1 MRIERRVEK
10 VRRVRENRSVAL
22 LCSLSVG
29 LACLAPQVF
38 AAPKQLEP
46 VLKAIDPSEAKMDT
60 SAPAPQAQNPNP
72 LGRINGQPVSRG
84 NQLNRGD
91 VNPQS
96 SEQNDGANF
105 KYTPY
110 ESPDYSNSPPQFPSD
125 SQIPEFGKPLPESTG
140 GSAGSANG
148 DAWTTNRAVPS
159 PSTSSSGNSAE
170 EIRVTKL
177 EQQAFGSTYP
187 EHEVDDRLDH
197 LEKEIFGAPT
207 QAPAQDRLARLE
219 QKLSMKSAFG
229 QTPSATTLAQG
240 SIPQKAV
247 SNMYPPANASQGSAT
262 SGKGVPQL
270 KAETPQMA
278 AVPPAPPSNLGQ
290 YQQGGGQAYAGPPG
304 NQQIAY
310 VPPPQN
316 APVQSGFGAPA
327 GFQPQVPAQQP
338 WRSGGTPASGMPQ
351 QPQASPNWQMPQQT
365 YQQPQ
370 YQQPQYQQPAPQF
383 QPPPQYQQQYQ
394 QPQYTAPQYQ
404 QPQYP
409 QYPQPQYQ
417 QPYPQQYSQP
427 QYQQPAPYQ
436 QPYQQPYPQQQYQQP
451 PQNPQYGYPA
461 PQYIQP
467 PQYQQPQYQAPLQ
480 PAQYPPPT
488 QQYPSYGQPIYTS
501 TLPQGAGT
509 SAPPA
514 VKATPPAPKTPQAMA
529 PVGTNANVTQ
539 SDYFLV
545 VKGMPYD
552 EKAGDYLSSIWRPPG
567 ISSARFSRFPL
578 KVRLPQ
584 SSPESWRKYLDETI
598 KKWGSYIPL
607 KVASP
612 NEPADIEI
620 TWENHFADNRL
631 LGITRL
637 QILQGHMQVRIYLL
651 RPTFYPPDVPE
662 RILKNVAMHEI
673 GHSVGLFGHSDNPQD
688 VMYAGELFSG
698 KGKAALAKPGSI
710 TQRDLNTLKKLYEC
724 PPMGANVSTS
734 KPMEWTSRL

>member
-1 MRIERRVEK
+1 MQIVSRARKAREASLNRRI
-10 VRRVRENRSVAL
+10 AL
-22 LCSLSVG
+22 FCALTLSVSG
-29 LACLAPQVF
+29 FSPQVI
-38 AAPKQLEP
+38 AAPNQLEP

-91 VNPQS
+91 VNPQAPDQ
-96 SEQNDGANF
+96 SEGPNY

-125 SQIPEFGKPLPESTG
+125 SQIPEFGKPLPESTR
-140 GSAGSANG
+140 GSAGNATG
-148 DAWTTNRAVPS
+148 EGWTTNRTVPA
-159 PSTSSSGNSAE
+159 PSSGPSVTSPE
-170 EIRVTKL
+170 EIRVTRL

-197 LEKEIFGAPT
+197 LEKEIFGAPST
-207 QAPAQDRLARLE
+207 APAPDRLARLE

-229 QTPSATTLAQG
+229 QTPSASSLAQG
-240 SIPQKAV
+240 AIPQKTA
-247 SNMYPPANASQGSAT
+247 NNIYPPRVNPSA
-262 SGKGVPQL
+262 GQAMPQL

-278 AVPPAPPSNLGQ
+278 AAPPVPQISGGQ
-290 YQQGGGQAYAGPPG
+290 YPSSGGQGYAGPSG

-310 VPPPQN
+310 VPPQQTAPQMGY
-316 APVQSGFGAPA
+316 AAPA
-327 GFQPQVPAQQP
+327 QSFPAQAAPGFSQPPVQQP

-351 QPQASPNWQMPQQT
+351 QPQASPNWQMPQQP
-365 YQQPQ
+365 YQ
-370 YQQPQYQQPAPQF
+370 
-383 QPPPQYQQQYQ
+383 
-394 QPQYTAPQYQ
+394 
-404 QPQYP
+404 
-409 QYPQPQYQ
+409 
-417 QPYPQQYSQP
+417 QP

-436 QPYQQPYPQQQYQQP
+436 QPQYPAPQYQPQYSQPPYPQSYQQPYQQAPPQYGQPPQYQQAYQQPYPQPQYQQP
-451 PQNPQYGYPA
+451 PQPYQPPPQNQYGYPA
-461 PQYIQP
+461 PQYVQP
-467 PQYQQPQYQAPLQ
+467 PQYQQPLA

-488 QQYPSYGQPIYTS
+488 QQYPAYGQPIYTS
-501 TLPQGAGT
+501 TLPQGLP
-509 SAPPA
+509 SMPPPA
-514 VKATPPAPKTPQAMA
+514 VKAAPAASKTPPAMA
-529 PVGTNANVTQ
+529 PVGANPNVGQ
-539 SDYFLV
+539 ADYFVV

-552 EKAGDYLSSIWRPPG
+552 EKAGDYLSAIWRPPG

-607 KVASP
+607 KVASQ
-612 NEPADIEI
+612 NEPADIEL
-620 TWENHFADNRL
+620 TWENHFADNKL

-637 QILQGHMQVRIYLL
+637 QILQGHMQVRVYLL

-673 GHSVGLFGHSDNPQD
+673 GHSIGLFGHSDNSQD
-688 VMYAGELFSG
+688 VMFAGELFSAR
-698 KGKAALAKPGSI
+698 GKAALAKPGNI
-710 TQRDLNTLKKLYEC
+710 TQRDLNTLKKIYEC
-724 PPMGANVSTS
+724 PPMGANVNTA